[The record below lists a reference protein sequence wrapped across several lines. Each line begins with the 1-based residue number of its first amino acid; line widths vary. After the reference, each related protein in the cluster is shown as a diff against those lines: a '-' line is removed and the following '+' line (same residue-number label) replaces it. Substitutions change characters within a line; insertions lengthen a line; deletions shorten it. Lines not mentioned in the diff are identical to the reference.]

1 MQVIGRE
8 RVDVASLVERA
19 VEELRPRAYEA
30 GVSFDRERVGGGFVV
45 TGDEDRLMQVVV
57 NLAANAIRFTSRGG
71 RVIVRV
77 VDAGPEVEVQVEDTG
92 RGIPAP
98 ALPYI
103 FEWYRQAHQ
112 DPGGTGLGL
121 AIVRSAVEAH
131 SGRITVESQEGKG
144 SRFTVLLPRGGDL
157 W

>member
-1 MQVIGRE
+1 
-8 RVDVASLVERA
+8 
-19 VEELRPRAYEA
+19 
-30 GVSFDRERVGGGFVV
+30 
-45 TGDEDRLMQVVV
+45 MQVVV
-57 NLAANAIRFTSRGG
+57 NLVANAIRFTSRGG

-92 RGIPAP
+92 CGIPAS